1 MRKEV
6 EVLVEDLLICGET
19 NAWVKVDWGEAEV
32 IDMIKE
38 TLEKNGFGIK
48 TKNEIQAIA
57 QEYEEEATN
66 WAEREGLDVD
76 YCIPVSIEMG

>member
-6 EVLVEDLLICGET
+6 EVLLDELKNSGAEG
-19 NAWVKVDWGEAEV
+19 WVVVDYGEAEV
-32 IDMIKE
+32 TDMIEE